1 MSETPNKVRV
11 VIVDD
16 HPLVRDGVRVCL
28 ESVPHLEVVG
38 EAGDIAAA
46 ETLILAAQPE
56 LALVDIGMRGGSG
69 IELIARL
76 RQQNVPTRLV
86 VLTMYDNPG
95 YVAEAM
101 GAGARGYVLKDAPS
115 EEIFAAIDA
124 VLAGG
129 CYYSAGVMPVPGTAP
144 GQGTQLTQREKEVLA
159 LIADGLNNKRI
170 AIALGLSVR
179 TVETHRLNIKR
190 KVGIE
195 GTPALL
201 KYAFSRDWARS

>member
-11 VIVDD
+11 AIVDD

-46 ETLILAAQPE
+46 ETLILAVQPE

-170 AIALGLSVR
+170 ATALGLSVR

-201 KYAFSRDWARS
+201 KYAFGREWARS

>member
-1 MSETPNKVRV
+1 MSGEPNKIRV
-11 VIVDD
+11 AIIDD

-28 ESVPHLEVVG
+28 ESVPHLQVVG
-38 EAGDIAAA
+38 EAGDIDSA
-46 ETLILAAQPE
+46 ERLILAEQPE

-101 GAGARGYVLKDAPS
+101 AAGARGYVLKDAPS

-129 CYYSAGVMPVPGTAP
+129 CYYSAGVMPVSGTHSGA
-144 GQGTQLTQREKEVLA
+144 GTQLTQREKEVLA

-170 AIALGLSVR
+170 ASALGLSVR

-201 KYAFSRDWARS
+201 KYAFSREWARS

>member
-1 MSETPNKVRV
+1 MTKKIELLL
-11 VIVDD
+11 VDD

-28 ESVPHLEVVG
+28 ESAPHLQVVG

-46 ETLILAAQPE
+46 EALILAERPE

-76 RQQNVPTRLV
+76 GQHHAPTRVV

-115 EEIFAAIDA
+115 DEIFAAIDA

-129 CYYSAGVMPVPGTAP
+129 CYYSAGVLPLPVAGGASGP
-144 GQGTQLTQREKEVLA
+144 QLTQREKEVLA

-170 AIALGLSVR
+170 AATLGLSVR

-201 KYAFSRDWARS
+201 KYAFGREWARS

>member
-1 MSETPNKVRV
+1 MTGEQRKIRV

-28 ESVPHLEVVG
+28 ESMPHLEVVG
-38 EAGDIAAA
+38 EAGDIATA
-46 ETLILAAQPE
+46 EGLILAQQPE

-69 IELIARL
+69 IELIGRL
-76 RQQNVPTRLV
+76 RQQKVPTRLV

-115 EEIFAAIDA
+115 DEIFAAIDA

-129 CYYSAGVMPVPGTAP
+129 CYYSAGVAPVAAGGGQPGP
-144 GQGTQLTQREKEVLA
+144 LLTQREKEVLA

-170 AIALGLSVR
+170 ASALGLSVR

-190 KVGIE
+190 KVGIV
-195 GTPALL
+195 GTAALL
-201 KYAFSRDWARS
+201 KYAFSREWARS

>member
-1 MSETPNKVRV
+1 MSEDSKKIRV

-28 ESVPHLEVVG
+28 ESVPYLEVVG
-38 EAGDIAAA
+38 EAGDITAA
-46 ETLILAAQPE
+46 ETLILAEQPE

-76 RQQNVPTRLV
+76 GQQHAPTRVV

-115 EEIFAAIDA
+115 DEIFAAIDA

-129 CYYSAGVMPVPGTAP
+129 CYYSAGVLPLPVGGGASGP
-144 GQGTQLTQREKEVLA
+144 QLTQREKEVLA

-170 AIALGLSVR
+170 ATALGLSVR

-195 GTPALL
+195 GSPALL
-201 KYAFSRDWARS
+201 KYAFSREWARS